1 MPHVTGQQGNP
12 GAAAAVMLTSQPA
25 IGTYT
30 AKRVAIDSD
39 GTQMAGILCTPDA
52 VESPTS
58 AFAIIGP
65 IGFVKEQSPV
75 QYATRLARLG
85 HTTLVFDPRHF
96 GETGGEP
103 LQYDSPA
110 LKTADLR
117 AAVAM
122 LRKTPNVDPEKI
134 GVIGVCMGANW
145 AAAAAASGDST
156 ISRVALVAGAYL
168 LRKQM
173 VAGYGGQQEFDE
185 WIAATSPDHERFLET
200 GETDYRPMIADRM
213 EDSFFNFDVP
223 YAWYSNWVRQE
234 PLTYRGLWG
243 NRLATVSE
251 HELWQHDAEQSF
263 GSISVPTLVVNS
275 TDSATDVATVEH
287 LVEKLQGDSRLVV
300 TGDQIQT
307 QFYDDPLTIDVTVD
321 LIDFWARS

>member
-1 MPHVTGQQGNP
+1 MS
-12 GAAAAVMLTSQPA
+12 TSSPSSVV
-25 IGTYT
+25 GSYT
-30 AKRVAIDSD
+30 TQRAEIDSD
-39 GTQMAGILCTPDA
+39 GALMVGMLCNPIGAIGATP
-52 VESPTS
+52 

-65 IGFVKEQSPV
+65 IGFVKEQSPL

-85 HTTLVFDPRHF
+85 YTTLVFDPRHF

-117 AAVAM
+117 AAVAF
-122 LRKTPNVDPEKI
+122 LAQTATVDPERI

-145 AAAAAASGDST
+145 AAAAAAEDPAV
-156 ISRVALVAGAYL
+156 SRVALVVGAYL
-168 LRKQM
+168 LRTQM
-173 VAGYGGQQEFDE
+173 IAGYGDQQGFDD
-185 WIAATSPDHERFLET
+185 WVASTAPAHEHFLAT
-200 GETDYRPMIADRM
+200 GETDYRPMIAERM

-223 YAWYSNWVRQE
+223 YAWYSNWVRHE
-234 PLTYRGLWG
+234 PLTYRGRWG

-263 GSISVPTLVVNS
+263 RRIGVPTLVINS
-275 TDSATDVATVEH
+275 TDSATDLATVEH
-287 LVEKLQGDSRLVV
+287 LVEQLRGESRLVV

-307 QFYDDPLTIDVTVD
+307 QFYDDPLTIDIAVD
-321 LIDFWARS
+321 HIDSWARS

>member
-1 MPHVTGQQGNP
+1 MPN
-12 GAAAAVMLTSQPA
+12 A
-25 IGTYT
+25 YT
-30 AKRVAIDSD
+30 AQRVAIDSD
-39 GTQMAGILCTPDA
+39 GAQMAGILCTPEE
-52 VESPTS
+52 VGPTTS

-65 IGFVKEQSPV
+65 IGFVKEQSPI

-85 HTTLVFDPRHF
+85 HTALVFDPRHF

-122 LRKTPNVDPEKI
+122 LSKNPNVDPEQT

-145 AAAAAASGDST
+145 AAAAAASGDPA
-156 ISRVALVAGAYL
+156 ISRVALVVGAYL
-168 LRKQM
+168 LRAQM
-173 VAGYGGQQEFDE
+173 VAGYGGQREFDA
-185 WIAATSPDHERFLET
+185 WVAATAPDHERFLRT
-200 GETDYRPMIADRM
+200 GETEYRPMIAERM

-223 YAWYSNWVRQE
+223 YAWYSNWVRHE
-234 PLTYRGLWG
+234 PLTYRGRWG

-263 GSISVPTLVVNS
+263 RAISVPTLVVNS
-275 TDSATDVATVEH
+275 TDSATDLPTVEH
-287 LVEKLQGDSRLVV
+287 LVDQMQCESRLVV

-307 QFYDDPLTIDVTVD
+307 QFYDDPLTIDVVVD
-321 LIDFWARS
+321 LIDSWARS